1 MELSAA
7 PAGLTI
13 RTLTALAA
21 AVLALCTWIGEAA
34 AWSDLGHQAIALAA
48 EQRLDARTKAA
59 IARAAG
65 MTTYTDGALAR
76 MSTWP
81 DDIRRLK
88 GFGPS
93 PLGDAEIREAEAF
106 MAEFPDHPTWHYVNL
121 PLGRPYPPRPD
132 RYTRPNDVVGAL
144 VRCIDVL
151 EGRANTFAKA
161 IALRFL
167 VHLVGD
173 LHQPLHV
180 GSGYFD
186 ITDPSRPR
194 LIRDPDGKR
203 RVVPDL
209 GGNRLAFPNANL
221 HATWDHG
228 VVVALGTS
236 DPKMLAQSLL
246 RAGAAGVRLPGDYR
260 SWPRTWASE
269 ASRVAAEVA
278 YRPLR
283 FGEARLKPH
292 DPERAP
298 GGPELD
304 SIAVD
309 APPYERYV
317 RHSATRNAARTQLT
331 RAALRLAD
339 LLNRLRWE

>member
-1 MELSAA
+1 VEFSAA

-13 RTLTALAA
+13 PGLITLAA
-21 AVLALCTWIGEAA
+21 AALILCAWIGEAA

-48 EQRLDARTKAA
+48 EQRLEVRTKAA

-88 GFGPS
+88 GGGPS
-93 PLGDAEIREAEAF
+93 PLDDDEIREAEAF
-106 MAEFPDHPTWHYVNL
+106 MAKFPDHPTWHYVNL
-121 PLGRPYPPRPD
+121 PLGRPYPARRD

-144 VRCIDVL
+144 LRCIDVL
-151 EGRANTFAKA
+151 EGRAATFSKA

-186 ITDPSRPR
+186 IRDPSSPR
-194 LIRDPDGKR
+194 LIHDPDGKR

-209 GGNRLAFPNANL
+209 GGNRVAFRNANL
-221 HATWDHG
+221 HATWDTG
-228 VVVALGTS
+228 VVVALGTA
-236 DPKMLAQSLL
+236 DPKSLATSLL
-246 RAGAAGVRLPGDYR
+246 RDGAPSARLSGDYR

-269 ASRVAAEVA
+269 SSRIAAEVA

-292 DPERAP
+292 DPDRTP
-298 GGPELD
+298 GGPQLD
-304 SIAVD
+304 TIAID
-309 APPYERYV
+309 APSYEQYV
-317 RHSATRNAARTQLT
+317 KAPATRNAARTQLA
-331 RAALRLAD
+331 RAAFRLAD
-339 LLNRLRWE
+339 LLNGLRWR

>member
-1 MELSAA
+1 M
-7 PAGLTI
+7 TI
-13 RTLTALAA
+13 PRVAALAV
-21 AVLALCTWIGEAA
+21 VLLVLGMWMSEAA

-48 EQRLDARTKAA
+48 EQRLEARTKAA

-81 DDIRRLK
+81 DDVRRLK

-93 PLGDAEIREAEAF
+93 PLDDNEIREAEAF
-106 MAEFPDHPTWHYVNL
+106 TAEFPDHPTWHYVNL
-121 PLGRPYPPRPD
+121 PLGRPYPARPD

-151 EGRANTFAKA
+151 EGRADTFSTV

-173 LHQPLHV
+173 IHQPLHV

-186 ITDPSRPR
+186 ISETSSPR
-194 LIRDPDGKR
+194 LIRDPGGKR

-209 GGNRLAFPNANL
+209 GGNRVAFPNTNL

-228 VVVALGTS
+228 VVVVLGAS
-236 DPKMLAQSLL
+236 DPKTLAALLL
-246 RAGAAGVRLPGDYR
+246 RGATASESPPGEYR
-260 SWPRTWASE
+260 SWPRAWASE
-269 ASRVAAEVA
+269 SSRVAAEVA

-283 FGEARLKPH
+283 FGEARLKP
-292 DPERAP
+292 D
-298 GGPELD
+298 GPELD
-304 SIAVD
+304 SIAID
-309 APPYERYV
+309 APPYDQYV
-317 RHSATRNAARTQLT
+317 RNVATRNAARTQLS

-339 LLNRLRWE
+339 LLNRLRWR